1 MDFLKHVLN
10 EIKPTEEEAEKVKE
24 IIGNIKKRLKIK
36 GAVVE
41 LGGSGRKK
49 TWLRG
54 SHDIDLYAKFDFK
67 KYKSKDIS
75 AILEKEL
82 KKHFKIINLHGS
94 RDYYQIFIN
103 GYTIEVI
110 PILKIKKPNE
120 ALNLTDISPF
130 HCEYVLKHDKSDEIM
145 LAKAFCKA
153 NNCYGAESYIGGFSG
168 YAMEILTIHYGGFLK
183 LVKGIANWGE
193 KTYIGDKKLIEKL
206 NISKKLSP
214 LILIDPVDKNRNA
227 AAALSYEKYKK
238 FIDACREFLKKPGKE
253 LFIGKK
259 FDEKEIAK
267 RFFGK
272 KILFFEVIPLK
283 GKKDVV
289 GAKILKCFNYVKM
302 NFEKNGF
309 KVLDSNWTWND
320 RALVYFVFDKKDLS
334 DTKVH
339 YGPPVG
345 KVKSA
350 KDFIRKWKKYDVK
363 EDRDKLYVVI
373 KRKFVR
379 PGDFAKN
386 FIKNDKNLKGYVGGV
401 KRIFEKL

>member
-1 MDFLKHVLN
+1 M
-10 EIKPTEEEAEKVKE
+10 
-24 IIGNIKKRLKIK
+24 
-36 GAVVE
+36 
-41 LGGSGRKK
+41 
-49 TWLRG
+49 
-54 SHDIDLYAKFDFK
+54 
-67 KYKSKDIS
+67 
-75 AILEKEL
+75 
-82 KKHFKIINLHGS
+82 
-94 RDYYQIFIN
+94 
-103 GYTIEVI
+103 
-110 PILKIKKPNE
+110 
-120 ALNLTDISPF
+120 
-130 HCEYVLKHDKSDEIM
+130 
-145 LAKAFCKA
+145 
-153 NNCYGAESYIGGFSG
+153 
-168 YAMEILTIHYGGFLK
+168 K